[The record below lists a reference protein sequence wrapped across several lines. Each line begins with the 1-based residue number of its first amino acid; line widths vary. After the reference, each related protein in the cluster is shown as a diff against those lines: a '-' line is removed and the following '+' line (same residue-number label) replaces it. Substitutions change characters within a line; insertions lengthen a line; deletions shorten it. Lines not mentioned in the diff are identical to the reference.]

1 MTSTSRRKF
10 LTKSALAVGAGGLLA
25 FQAGCSGQSASLNGL
40 FVHHVFF
47 WLKNPDNQQEI
58 QTFQKELD
66 TLTGIDLVRF
76 KHIGQPA
83 DTRREVIDSSYT
95 FSLLLLF
102 NSAADQD
109 AYQTH
114 PVHLAFIDRC
124 KDLWDRV
131 LVYDSL

>member
-10 LTKSALAVGAGGLLA
+10 ITKSALAVGASGLLA
-25 FQAGCSGQSASLNGL
+25 FQAGCSSQPASLNGL

-47 WLKNPDNQQEI
+47 WLKNPDNQQQI

-66 TLTGIDLVRF
+66 TLAEIDLVQF

-83 DTRREVIDSSYT
+83 DTRREVIDSSYS

-124 KDLWDRV
+124 KHLWDRV
-131 LVYDSL
+131 LVFDSL